1 MSWHVQVRMSHS
13 SLLHV
18 THLLILLAPMY
29 THNTYC
35 AWAISPSQG
44 IQSLYT
50 GKTNVTDSHTF
61 YSTLQQHSLRGT
73 CTKLAFIPK
82 SNYLIARITG
92 HVYLYMALTCVI
104 ELWLWLCMTFITTWT
119 LLIFRIFTY
128 IYICTD
134 GWNARPEQWQGQLKS
149 NTH

>member
-1 MSWHVQVRMSHS
+1 MSWHVQVCMSCS

-18 THLLILLAPMY
+18 THHLILLAPMN

-44 IQSLYT
+44 IQLLYT

-82 SNYLIARITG
+82 CSHCSYYRPCLS
-92 HVYLYMALTCVI
+92 VYDTNVCNR
-104 ELWLWLCMTFITTWT
+104 LWLWLCMTFTTTWT
-119 LLIFRIFTY
+119 LLIFRIFTHIY
-128 IYICTD
+128 IYTHTHTHTHTETD
-134 GWNARPEQWQGQLKS
+134 GWNARPEQW
-149 NTH
+149 